1 MKVIVTPKAQ
11 RQYTH
16 VPTPEKKKIIRK
28 LKMIQENPLSGK
40 KLEGELDSQRSV
52 RVWPYRILY
61 YINQKQRIIYITSI
75 LHRKEVY
82 KN

>member
-1 MKVIVTPKAQ
+1 
-11 RQYTH
+11 
-16 VPTPEKKKIIRK
+16 
-28 LKMIQENPLSGK
+28 MIQENPLSGK